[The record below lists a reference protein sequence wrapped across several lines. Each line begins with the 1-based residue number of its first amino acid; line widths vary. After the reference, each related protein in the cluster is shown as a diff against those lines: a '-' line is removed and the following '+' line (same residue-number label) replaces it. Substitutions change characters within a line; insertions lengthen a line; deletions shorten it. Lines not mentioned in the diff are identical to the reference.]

1 VLDRERIEN
10 LLLREFDKTY
20 IERGKRYL
28 EEKRVLF
35 VSAKEEE
42 DVLVLRGKVR
52 GNYRN
57 AYFQEI
63 YIDEDEIVS
72 NCTCPVGFNCKH
84 VVAVILKYLENKRD
98 EEFESVKYIER
109 LKKMASFLRTD
120 LKSSS
125 TFLLTYRLEEVDTVF
140 GNCGLTI
147 YKSSFV
153 ERGEE
158 KIFNK
163 GKRLSIKS
171 LLENYHRDYVTLED
185 IEIIKLLYDVP
196 ISYFGGSNSLALIK
210 GELGALII
218 EKAAA
223 TGRLF
228 WKDRITPIRREVL
241 TLTPEFFWKEERG
254 LLKLA
259 LKPDIADLH
268 LLPTQPLIAY
278 NHKENT
284 LFRIGEH
291 ISKELLQTLSELPPL
306 EPSEAAQVY
315 LILNDLN
322 LKVEKVKEVS
332 VKEISVSPVP
342 VLRLFRKGD
351 RFIVDLKFR
360 YGKTEIFPDSHEKV
374 LYFSENNAVFKV
386 ARSFQEE
393 EKLLERINQTDIREI
408 FRWRGFKG
416 RAEIPD
422 YSEAEVDILKS
433 FFLFDVPELRKEGW
447 EVLVEDDFFD
457 LEDGEIVSTFEE
469 ESDGWFS
476 LAFKVKAG
484 NEEIFLAPLLK
495 NLLEQY
501 DVKHL
506 PEVLYLEYREN
517 RFVSLRREDIKP
529 IIDTISQLLDRVSE
543 STIKVSP
550 YDLHLI
556 EVDVPE
562 KLKEIRELLKNF
574 KKIEKVKPPNGLK
587 TTLRNYQ
594 IEGISWLNFLH
605 RYKLGGILADDMGLG
620 KTVQTIAHLLRLKE
634 EGELEKPAIIIVPT
648 SLIANWE
655 REILRFAPD
664 LSFKTVYGKDRKEKV
679 EEAFAESADVLL
691 TTYNLIMRDVEIYKN
706 REFSYI
712 ILDEA
717 QKIKNY
723 RTKTYR
729 AVTSLKGEHRLAL
742 SGTPI
747 ENNLSEL
754 WAIFNFLMP
763 GFLGTATEFKR
774 KFQTPIERG
783 DSKLKT
789 LLGRKIRPFILRRT
803 KKEVLKELPP
813 KVEIIKF
820 AKFSEKEARLYES
833 IRVLMEK
840 EVREAIKSYGFKKS
854 QIYILDAL
862 LKLRQVCCHPS
873 LLKIKE
879 AKKVKESAKLEFLKE
894 LLEELISEGK
904 KVLIFSQFVSMLEI
918 IEKEVLKKKGYSYEV
933 LTGKTRNRKKVIDR
947 FKKGKDIFL
956 ISLKA
961 GGLGL
966 NLTEADTVIL
976 YEPWWNPAVESQAT
990 DRVYRIGQEKKV
1002 FVYKLIV
1009 ENSVE
1014 EKILELQKKKKDL
1027 QALYEEGV
1035 DIGKLSQEEILSL
1048 FES

>member
-1 VLDRERIEN
+1 
-10 LLLREFDKTY
+10 
-20 IERGKRYL
+20 
-28 EEKRVLF
+28 
-35 VSAKEEE
+35 
-42 DVLVLRGKVR
+42 
-52 GNYRN
+52 
-57 AYFQEI
+57 
-63 YIDEDEIVS
+63 
-72 NCTCPVGFNCKH
+72 
-84 VVAVILKYLENKRD
+84 
-98 EEFESVKYIER
+98 
-109 LKKMASFLRTD
+109 
-120 LKSSS
+120 
-125 TFLLTYRLEEVDTVF
+125 
-140 GNCGLTI
+140 
-147 YKSSFV
+147 
-153 ERGEE
+153 
-158 KIFNK
+158 
-163 GKRLSIKS
+163 
-171 LLENYHRDYVTLED
+171 
-185 IEIIKLLYDVP
+185 
-196 ISYFGGSNSLALIK
+196 
-210 GELGALII
+210 
-218 EKAAA
+218 
-223 TGRLF
+223 
-228 WKDRITPIRREVL
+228 
-241 TLTPEFFWKEERG
+241 
-254 LLKLA
+254 
-259 LKPDIADLH
+259 
-268 LLPTQPLIAY
+268 
-278 NHKENT
+278 
-284 LFRIGEH
+284 
-291 ISKELLQTLSELPPL
+291 
-306 EPSEAAQVY
+306 
-315 LILNDLN
+315 
-322 LKVEKVKEVS
+322 
-332 VKEISVSPVP
+332 
-342 VLRLFRKGD
+342 
-351 RFIVDLKFR
+351 
-360 YGKTEIFPDSHEKV
+360 
-374 LYFSENNAVFKV
+374 
-386 ARSFQEE
+386 
-393 EKLLERINQTDIREI
+393 
-408 FRWRGFKG
+408 
-416 RAEIPD
+416 
-422 YSEAEVDILKS
+422 
-433 FFLFDVPELRKEGW
+433 
-447 EVLVEDDFFD
+447 
-457 LEDGEIVSTFEE
+457 
-469 ESDGWFS
+469 
-476 LAFKVKAG
+476 
-484 NEEIFLAPLLK
+484 
-495 NLLEQY
+495 
-501 DVKHL
+501 
-506 PEVLYLEYREN
+506 
-517 RFVSLRREDIKP
+517 
-529 IIDTISQLLDRVSE
+529 
-543 STIKVSP
+543 P

-1035 DIGKLSQEEILSL
+1035 DIGKLSQEEIFSL